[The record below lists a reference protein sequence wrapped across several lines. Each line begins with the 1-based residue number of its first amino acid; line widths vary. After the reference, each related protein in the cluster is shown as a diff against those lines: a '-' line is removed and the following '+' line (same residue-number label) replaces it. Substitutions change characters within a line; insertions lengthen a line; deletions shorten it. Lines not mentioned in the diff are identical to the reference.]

1 MRFLSTPWVVII
13 QTSKIIALQMY
24 IKKKYTMEQMAIQK
38 IDFKVQSESNSSSK
52 SEISV
57 RDFKVIVDEPE
68 QLGGTNHAPNPVEYI
83 LCGLTGC
90 VHILAYKVAK
100 ELNFELQDLKI
111 HVSGELNPEKLFG
124 MPTDD
129 RAGYQNI
136 QVKLNPITNANE
148 DLLKK
153 WLEIMAERSPVLDNL
168 LNPTTVS
175 ITIG

>member
-1 MRFLSTPWVVII
+1 
-13 QTSKIIALQMY
+13 
-24 IKKKYTMEQMAIQK
+24 MEQMEIQK
-38 IDFKVQSESNSSSK
+38 IEFTVQSESKSSSK
-52 SEISV
+52 SEIRV

-68 QLGGTNHAPNPVEYI
+68 QLGGTDHAPNPVEYI

-111 HVSGELNPEKLFG
+111 KVSGDLNPEKLFG
-124 MPTDD
+124 MSTDE

-136 QVKLNPITNANE
+136 KVKLNPISNASE

-153 WLEIMAERSPVLDNL
+153 WQEVMAERSPVLDNL
-168 LNPTTVS
+168 LNTTPVS
-175 ITIG
+175 ITIE